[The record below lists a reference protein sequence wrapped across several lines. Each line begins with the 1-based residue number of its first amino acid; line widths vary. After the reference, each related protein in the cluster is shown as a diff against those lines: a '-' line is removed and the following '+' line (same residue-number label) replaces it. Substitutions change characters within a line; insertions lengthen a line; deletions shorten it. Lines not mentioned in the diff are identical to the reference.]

1 VLIIKIKV
9 VVKMS
14 IKVAV
19 ASSDGKYINQH
30 FGMASQFLIFQLNDD
45 GTHKFLE
52 LRENK
57 PACGV
62 DGHSATSMED
72 SVKLIADCQVVIASQ
87 IGPGAIDILLENN
100 IDPYIAPTFIEDAL
114 EKMVEIRKKK
124 ND

>member
-1 VLIIKIKV
+1 
-9 VVKMS
+9 MS

-87 IGPGAIDILLENN
+87 IGPGAIDILLK
-100 IDPYIAPTFIEDAL
+100 II
-114 EKMVEIRKKK
+114 
-124 ND
+124 